1 MCKSITIVITTL
13 SGNVLESASTEFFV
27 AFGKNY
33 VVESTI
39 LRLFITST
47 EPDPVPITI
56 ETLRGFNFTGIATPN
71 EITTVEIPNTFQVV
85 SSSERDKGIRVS
97 AGDKRI
103 VVYGLNCRDL
113 SSDAF
118 LALPC
123 DRLPV
128 EQYEYYAISYTDGA
142 SDRLSHILIVSC
154 EDGTIV
160 QIGSALVHLSRMQT
174 YFFETMNDITGTR
187 IVCNKPIV
195 VYPGH
200 SCTFIPAAARYCD
213 HITEQVPPTAIW
225 GSQFI
230 SASFNGRLSGEIYRV
245 LASEDATT
253 VVVNC
258 STSSQLQ
265 TYDLSSAGSW
275 QEFSTPAMSF
285 CSIDSNKPLLV
296 MEFSLGFEHD
306 SLGDPFMM
314 MVSPTRQFSNNYVF
328 NVLPE
333 FATNYITVAVTP
345 DDFEPRNIHVDDVD
359 LENATWNTVYCSDT
373 TVCGYVTY
381 VTLTPGQHRLYHSDV
396 AAHIGV
402 SAYGFNYLN
411 SYGYPGGLAVP
422 VHSKYNIITSTHTQN
437 HASITLLSSIK
448 IMLDAPHK

>member
-39 LRLFITST
+39 LRLFITSI

-56 ETLRGFNFTGIATPN
+56 ESLRGFNFTGIATPN
-71 EITTVEIPNTFQVV
+71 ETTTVEIPNTFLVL

-103 VVYGLNCRDL
+103 VVYGLNYRDR

-123 DRLPV
+123 IRLPV

-142 SDRLSHILIVSC
+142 SHRQSHILIVSC
-154 EDGTIV
+154 EDNTMV

-174 YFFETMNDITGTR
+174 YFFETINDITGTK
-187 IVCNKPIV
+187 IVSNNPIV
-195 VYPGH
+195 VYPGNQ
-200 SCTFIPAAARYCD
+200 CTRIPATTGSCD
-213 HITEQVPPTAIW
+213 HITEQVPPTTMW

-230 SASFNGRLSGEIYRV
+230 SASFNGRSSGEIYRV
-245 LASEDATT
+245 LASEDTTT

-258 STSSQLQ
+258 NTFSQLQ

-275 QEFSTPAMSF
+275 QEFTTPAMSF

-296 MEFSLGFEHD
+296 MEFSLGFGHD
-306 SLGDPFMM
+306 NVGDPFMM
-314 MVSPTRQFSNNYVF
+314 MVTPTERFSNNYVF
-328 NVLPE
+328 NVIRE
-333 FATNYITVAVTP
+333 FSTNYITVAVTP

-359 LENATWNTVYCSDT
+359 LENAVWNIVYCSDT

-381 VTLTPGQHRLYHSDV
+381 RTLTPGEHRLYHSDIS
-396 AAHIGV
+396 AHIGV
-402 SAYGFNYLN
+402 SAYGFNQAN
-411 SYGYPGGLAVP
+411 SYGYPGGFETVP
-422 VHSKYNIITSTHTQN
+422 VQSKCIITSTHTKPCCGI
-437 HASITLLSSIK
+437 ALLLTL
-448 IMLDAPHK
+448 HKNNVRYT

>member
-1 MCKSITIVITTL
+1 MTL
-13 SGNVLESASTEFFV
+13 SGNVLESAASEFFV
-27 AFGKNY
+27 AFGINFGPP
-33 VVESTI
+33 T
-39 LRLFITST
+39 LRLFITSI

-56 ETLRGFNFTGIATPN
+56 ETLRGFNFTGIATQN
-71 EITTVEIPNTFQVV
+71 EMTTIEIPNTFEVV

-103 VVYGLNCRDL
+103 VVYGLNYHNL

-142 SDRLSHILIVSC
+142 PDRLSHILIVSC
-154 EDGTIV
+154 QDDTIV
-160 QIGSALVHLSRMQT
+160 QIGSAVVHLSRMQT
-174 YFFETMNDITGTR
+174 YLFEDTNDITGTK
-187 IVCNKPIV
+187 VVSNKPIV
-195 VYPGH
+195 VYPGNQ
-200 SCTFIPAAARYCD
+200 CTFIPATIRYCD

-230 SASFNGRLSGEIYRV
+230 SASFNGRSSGAIYRV

-258 STSSQLQ
+258 NTFSQLQ

-275 QEFSTPAMSF
+275 QEFSTLAMSF

-314 MVSPTRQFSNNYVF
+314 MVTPT
-328 NVLPE
+328 
-333 FATNYITVAVTP
+333 
-345 DDFEPRNIHVDDVD
+345 
-359 LENATWNTVYCSDT
+359 
-373 TVCGYVTY
+373 
-381 VTLTPGQHRLYHSDV
+381 
-396 AAHIGV
+396 
-402 SAYGFNYLN
+402 
-411 SYGYPGGLAVP
+411 
-422 VHSKYNIITSTHTQN
+422 
-437 HASITLLSSIK
+437 
-448 IMLDAPHK
+448 